1 MKYVCNIYN
10 IINFSAIDLLI
21 KKSINLFK
29 DKLVIL
35 FKDFNMKQVF
45 NLTYKLI
52 KQKKKTYNMRTEGQ
66 VWTMKF

>member
-35 FKDFNMKQVF
+35 FKDFNMK
-45 NLTYKLI
+45 
-52 KQKKKTYNMRTEGQ
+52 
-66 VWTMKF
+66 